1 MNKYLILLS
10 AIILSAC
17 TTTHVDSGYV
27 TQEDPLRHECIN
39 GEVWVVNDSG
49 RVNLESYY
57 LGDECGSLE

>member
-10 AIILSAC
+10 TIILSAC

-27 TQEDPLRHECIN
+27 THNDPIRQECID

-49 RVNLESYY
+49 RINLESYY